1 MKTIINSIE
10 AKLLNLINNFNQI
23 QKENSDLQKNN
34 YALNERLEEKEK
46 LIANLQD
53 KVKLMNISRS
63 VDSDSEDVKAT
74 RLKIN
79 EYIREIDRC
88 IALLN
93 K

>member
-34 YALNERLEEKEK
+34 YALNERLQEKEK

-74 RLKIN
+74 RSKIN

>member
-34 YALNERLEEKEK
+34 YSLNERLQEKEK

-74 RLKIN
+74 RSKIN

>member
-10 AKLLNLINNFNQI
+10 AKLLNLINNFNKI

-34 YALNERLEEKEK
+34 YALNERLQEKER

>member
-34 YALNERLEEKEK
+34 CALNERLQEKEK

>member
-10 AKLLNLINNFNQI
+10 AKLLSLINNFNQI

-63 VDSDSEDVKAT
+63 VDSDNEDVKAT

>member
-10 AKLLNLINNFNQI
+10 AKLLNLINNFNKI

-34 YALNERLEEKEK
+34 YALNERLQEKER

-74 RLKIN
+74 RSKIN

>member
-10 AKLLNLINNFNQI
+10 AKLINLINNFNQI

-34 YALNERLEEKEK
+34 YALNERLQEKEK

>member
-34 YALNERLEEKEK
+34 YALNERLQEKEK

>member
-10 AKLLNLINNFNQI
+10 AKLINLINNFNQI

-34 YALNERLEEKEK
+34 YALNERLQEKEK

-74 RLKIN
+74 RSKIN

>member
-34 YALNERLEEKEK
+34 YALNERLQEKER

-74 RLKIN
+74 RSKIN

>member
-1 MKTIINSIE
+1 VKTIINSIE

-34 YALNERLEEKEK
+34 YALNERLQEKEK

-74 RLKIN
+74 RSKIN